1 MYTRILVPLD
11 GSPRA
16 EEALPVA
23 ARLAQASGGTLVLT
37 RIVNV
42 NPELSPYFAM
52 PVGSAPQLTYDI
64 IDDAKAYLEHMRT
77 HASVRGIPIETNV
90 FLGMTAP
97 ALLEAITETKADMIV
112 MCSHGHVGFARW
124 TLGSIAQHIT
134 RHSPVPVLVLRE
146 GKPLLP
152 DAIAERGYPLRA
164 LVTLDGSQL
173 AEAVLPHVITVL
185 TALAGQNGSEM
196 RLTSVVSPLDLD
208 IAGMTQSAGV
218 EAAQRYL
225 DTTVERLRTDDAT
238 SHIRISSNVA
248 VSRDIAGYL
257 ISVAEGDQGISSA
270 DTDTSNVES
279 TASNEPHGGYDIM
292 AMATHGRSGFALWAV
307 GSVTERV
314 LQSTRL
320 PLFIVR
326 PEHLPSEAA
335 KPAESANRATRE
347 VEEEINTWPGL
358 L

>member
-16 EEALPVA
+16 EAALPVA
-23 ARLAQASGGTLVLT
+23 ARLALTSGGTLVLT

-42 NPELSPYFAM
+42 NPELSPYFAV
-52 PVGSAPQLTYDI
+52 PIGSAPQLTYDI
-64 IDDAKAYLEHMRT
+64 IDDAKAYLEQMRYHPSIRRIAT
-77 HASVRGIPIETNV
+77 ETNV

-97 ALLEAITETKADMIV
+97 ALLEAITETKADIVV
-112 MCSHGHVGFARW
+112 MCSHGRVGFARW
-124 TLGSIAQHIT
+124 ALGSVAQRIT

-152 DAIAERGYPLRA
+152 DAIAERGYPLRV
-164 LVTLDGSQL
+164 LVSLDGSQL
-173 AEAVLPHVITVL
+173 AEAVLPHIITIL

-196 RLTSVVSPLDLD
+196 HLTTIVSPFDLD
-208 IAGMTQSAGV
+208 VAGITQSAGV
-218 EAAQRYL
+218 EAAQRYM
-225 DTTVERLRTDDAT
+225 DTTVERLRAADAM
-238 SHIRISSNVA
+238 SHIRITSNVA

-257 ISVAEGDQGISSA
+257 INMAEGDQGMSSA
-270 DTDTSNVES
+270 DTDTSNVE
-279 TASNEPHGGYDIM
+279 TAAPDEPHGGYDLM
-292 AMATHGRSGFALWAV
+292 AMATHGRTGFTLWAV

-314 LQSTRL
+314 LQSSRL

-326 PEHLPSEAA
+326 PENISAEAA
-335 KPAESANRATRE
+335 KPGESANRETRE
-347 VEEEINTWPGL
+347 VEEDISTWPGL

>member
-16 EEALPVA
+16 EAALPVA
-23 ARLAQASGGTLVLT
+23 ARLAQTSGGTLILT

-64 IDDAKAYLEHMRT
+64 IDDAKAYLEQMRNQ
-77 HASVRGIPIETNV
+77 ASVSGIPIETNV

-97 ALLEAITETKADMIV
+97 ALLEAITETKADMVV
-112 MCSHGHVGFARW
+112 MCSHGRVGFARW
-124 TLGSIAQHIT
+124 ALGSVAQHIT

-164 LVTLDGSQL
+164 LVTLDGSKL
-173 AEAVLPHVITVL
+173 AEAVLPHVITIL

-196 RLTSVVSPLDLD
+196 HLTSVVSPFDLD
-208 IAGMTQSAGV
+208 VAGITQSAGV
-218 EAAQRYL
+218 EAAQRYM
-225 DTTVERLRTDDAT
+225 DATVERLEADDAT
-238 SHIRISSNVA
+238 SHIRITSNVA

-257 ISVAEGDQGISSA
+257 INIAEGDQGMSIA
-270 DTDTSNVES
+270 ETDTSNVET
-279 TASNEPHGGYDIM
+279 TAPDKPHGGYDIM
-292 AMATHGRSGFALWAV
+292 AMATHGRSGLTLWAV
-307 GSVTERV
+307 GSITERV

-326 PEHLPSEAA
+326 PENISAEAA
-335 KPAESANRATRE
+335 KPGETAIRETRE
-347 VEEEINTWPGL
+347 LEDEINSWPGL